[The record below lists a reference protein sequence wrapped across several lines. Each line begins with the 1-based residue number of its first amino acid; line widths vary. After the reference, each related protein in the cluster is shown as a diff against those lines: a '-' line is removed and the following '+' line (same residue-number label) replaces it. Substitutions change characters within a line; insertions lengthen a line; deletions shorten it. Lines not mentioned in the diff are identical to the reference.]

1 MIDGDDENVLRENL
15 RVGALSPEALARI
28 RSATEAEWR
37 SNVAAQARD
46 SVDEKRPR
54 VPRWR
59 PLAVAASVMIVALA
73 GIGTWLSRDAAVAGA
88 PLARLERAEPPG
100 VVELRPLW
108 RESALDAGADIRV
121 GQKIAV
127 RGGTLF
133 ALHGGGDLRVAP
145 HSEIEVVSA
154 DTVRLS
160 RGELY
165 VNIPP
170 GSRASGSFT
179 VVTAAGEFRHLGTQ
193 YSLAVVADSTRLRVR
208 EGSVQWHAGHGE
220 STVNAGTEVVIDRNL
235 DITRHPIEPAGEH
248 WAWVES
254 MAPEIDIDNR
264 PLNEFLDWV
273 ARETGR
279 KLVIA
284 DEATRRQVAAIR
296 MHGNVHGLEPLQA
309 LRAVMAS
316 TSLKLELPA
325 GAIRVSFAGAPP
337 AQHL

>member
-1 MIDGDDENVLRENL
+1 MNDGEEEIVLRENL
-15 RVGALSPEALARI
+15 RVGALSSDALARI
-28 RSATEAEWR
+28 RRATEAEWR
-37 SNVAAQARD
+37 ANVTPEQP
-46 SVDEKRPR
+46 SVRR
-54 VPRWR
+54 RWQ
-59 PLAVAASVMIVALA
+59 PFAIAASVMLLALA
-73 GIGTWLSRDAAVAGA
+73 GVGTYLSRGTVANGAA
-88 PLARLERAEPPG
+88 LARLERAEPPG

-108 RESALDAGADIRV
+108 RESALDAGADIRA

-133 ALHGGGDLRVAP
+133 ALNGGGDLRVAP

-154 DTVRLS
+154 QTVRLV

-170 GSRASGSFT
+170 GARASGSFAVIT
-179 VVTAAGEFRHLGTQ
+179 DAGEFRHLGTQ
-193 YSLAVVADSTRLRVR
+193 FALAVIDDSTRLRVR

-220 STVNAGTEVVIDRNL
+220 STVNAGTEMIVSRNF
-235 DITRHPIEPAGEH
+235 DSRRTPIEPAGDH
-248 WAWVES
+248 WAWAES
-254 MAPEIDIDNR
+254 MAPDVDIDNR
-264 PLNEFLDWV
+264 PLTEFLDWV

-284 DEATRRQVAAIR
+284 DEATRRQVAEIR
-296 MHGNVHGLEPLQA
+296 MHGNVHGLDPLQA
-309 LRAVMAS
+309 LKAVMAS

-325 GAIRVSFAGAPP
+325 GAIRVSFAGEPP

>member
-1 MIDGDDENVLRENL
+1 MIDRDEEDVLRENL

-37 SNVAAQARD
+37 AQVAAGARD
-46 SVDEKRPR
+46 NAHAQRPR
-54 VPRWR
+54 ARHWR
-59 PLAVAASVMIVALA
+59 RFAVAASLVIVALA
-73 GIGTWLSRDAAVAGA
+73 GVGTWLSRDTTAAGA

-100 VVELRPLW
+100 VFELRPLW
-108 RESALDAGADIRV
+108 RESALDAGADIRA

-133 ALHGGGDLRVAP
+133 ALRGGGDLRIAP
-145 HSEIEVVSA
+145 HSELEVVSA
-154 DTVRLS
+154 DSVRLS

-165 VNIPP
+165 VDIPP

-179 VVTAAGEFRHLGTQ
+179 VITGAGEFRHLGTQ
-193 YSLAVVADSTRLRVR
+193 FSLAVLADSTRLRVR

-220 STVNAGTEVVIDRNL
+220 STVNAGTEVLIDRNL
-235 DITRHPIEPAGEH
+235 DTTRTSIEPAGEH

-254 MAPEIDIDNR
+254 MAPDVDIENR
-264 PLNEFLDWV
+264 PLEEFLEWV

-279 KLVIA
+279 KLLIA
-284 DEATRRQVAAIR
+284 DAATRKQVAGIR

-325 GAIRVSFAGAPP
+325 GAIRVSFAGAMP
-337 AQHL
+337 AQPL